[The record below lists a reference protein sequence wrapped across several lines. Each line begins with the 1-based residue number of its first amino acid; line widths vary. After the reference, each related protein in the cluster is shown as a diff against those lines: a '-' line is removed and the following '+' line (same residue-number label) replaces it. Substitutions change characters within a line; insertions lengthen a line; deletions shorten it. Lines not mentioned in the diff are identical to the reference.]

1 MKYVSILLTLIVSL
15 FLVFPVHT
23 DAKVNQSELNDFLK
37 DIGWTE
43 QELTEYLSEHWH
55 TDLSEFDSVEELI
68 MWLSPVLDEE
78 LTFSIL
84 DEFFMEE
91 DELQTLLSSHN
102 RTIDEFKFYDDL
114 YFFMTDH
121 VVFDEVHLE
130 RYLATLEWTSSQLKS
145 YLRTHY
151 GMKYSDFQNVH
162 EIHLTL
168 GPVLTEENL
177 AELLSFYRWTEAELE
192 EQLLEDGLS
201 LNDFKFYE
209 NLENYLY
216 DYTTIDEAELEVYL
230 EKIGWTKEELEAYL
244 EEQYGMSLDDL
255 AFVDE
260 LDWLL
265 GEPLNEENLSFLL
278 EEYELTKKEL
288 LSLLAEF
295 GLTLDDFKF
304 YNELDWFLFEY
315 FYYNDWLISDLFDEE
330 TLELFALI
338 GLEDYELEQL
348 FYHIIYKMEENP
360 DLFMKLLELDEYL
373 NSLGEFHSADD
384 LSIVQLTEFALKLKG
399 FLDAFELNIDFFL
412 VEDGKETPLSYQNL
426 LKLTSLKNQDLLIKI
441 FDFDGYL
448 LADLFMNDE
457 LINSELFQK
466 LLAGLIDGPEDNPK
480 PELPEKPEKDS
491 DETKKPAPPTSGST
505 SDDNTSSPDK
515 EKEKKDSTP
524 LAKKPSDNEKQTLP
538 NTATNS
544 FNYLLIGAI
553 FVLIG
558 LTVFM
563 TRKFRAV
570 KP

>member
-1 MKYVSILLTLIVSL
+1 MSL

-37 DIGWTE
+37 EIGWTE
-43 QELTEYLSEHWH
+43 QELTEYLFEHWG
-55 TDLSEFDSVEELI
+55 TDLKEFDSVEELI
-68 MWLSPVLDEE
+68 IWLSPVLNEE
-78 LTFSIL
+78 LTISIL
-84 DEFFMEE
+84 DEFFMEKH
-91 DELQTLLSSHN
+91 ELQTLLTSHD
-102 RTIDEFKFYDDL
+102 RIIDDFKFYDDL

-121 VVFDEVHLE
+121 VVFNDVHLE
-130 RYLATLEWTSSQLKS
+130 RYLASLEWTSSQLKS

-151 GMKYSDFQNVH
+151 GMKLSDFQNVH

-168 GPVLTEENL
+168 GPALTEENL
-177 AELLSFYRWTEAELE
+177 TELLSYYRWTEAELKA
-192 EQLLEDGLS
+192 QLLEDGLS
-201 LNDFKFYE
+201 LTDFKFYE
-209 NLENYLY
+209 NLDNYLY
-216 DYTTIDEAELEVYL
+216 DYTMIDEAELAIYL

-244 EEQYGMSLDDL
+244 EDQYGMSLDDL

-265 GEPLNEENLSFLL
+265 GQPLSEENLSILL
-278 EEYELTKKEL
+278 EEYELTKEEL
-288 LSLLAEF
+288 ISLLDEF
-295 GLTLDDFKF
+295 GLTLNDFKF
-304 YNELDWFLFEY
+304 YDELDWFLFEY

-330 TLELFALI
+330 TLELFRLV
-338 GLEDYELEQL
+338 GLEEYELEQL
-348 FYHIIYKMEENP
+348 FYHVIYKMEENP

-373 NSLGEFHSADD
+373 TSLGEFHSADE

-412 VEDGKETPLSYQNL
+412 VEDGEETPLSYQNL
-426 LKLTSLKNQDLLIKI
+426 LKLTSLENQDLLIKI
-441 FDFDGYL
+441 YDFDGYL

-466 LLAGLIDGPEDNPK
+466 LLAGLIDGPEDNLK
-480 PELPEKPEKDS
+480 PEIPEKPEKDS
-491 DETKKPAPPTSGST
+491 DESKKPAPPTTGST
-505 SDDNTSSPDK
+505 SDDNTSSSDQ
-515 EKEKKDSTP
+515 EKEKKEGLTP
-524 LAKKPSDNEKQTLP
+524 LAKKPSDDAKQTLP